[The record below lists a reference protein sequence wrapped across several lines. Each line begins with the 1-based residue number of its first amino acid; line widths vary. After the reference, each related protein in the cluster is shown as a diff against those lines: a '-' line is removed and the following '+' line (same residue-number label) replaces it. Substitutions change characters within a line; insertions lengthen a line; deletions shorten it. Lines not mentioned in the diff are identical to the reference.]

1 MTDDRSETQK
11 LLKDT
16 VDRLVRDRYSFEQRK
31 KYIAE
36 ELGYSSARWK
46 ELAELGLLAIEIP
59 EEFGGGGGSVADNAI
74 VLEGLGRGLA
84 VEPFLST
91 AVLGA
96 GLLAS
101 AASEDQKSM
110 YLPRVADGSFRLA
123 LAADERDTRYRLER
137 TETEA
142 IAAGDGFVLNGTKV
156 LVLGADS
163 ADVVIVLAR
172 TAGRIGDKEGVTL
185 FLVPTDAAG
194 LTIKRFVN
202 MDERGAG
209 EILLE
214 AVRVS
219 SQDIL
224 GELNAGYSIA
234 LDAFDRG
241 AIATCSEAV
250 GAMAAL
256 NDMTLDYIKTRKQ
269 FGRPIGKFQVLQHRM
284 ADMMLAAQEADAMH
298 KLALDTMVS
307 RRAEHRSKAISAAKV
322 KVFQAARHVGRD
334 AIQLHGGIGMTIEY
348 AASHYFR
355 RLTALERMFGD
366 IDYHLERYSLS

>member
-16 VDRLVRDRYSFEQRK
+16 VDRLVRDRYTFEQRK

-84 VEPFLST
+84 LEPFLST

-172 TAGRIGDKEGVTL
+172 TAGQIGDKEGVTL

-202 MDERGAG
+202 MDDRGAG

-214 AVRVS
+214 SVRVS

-307 RRAEHRSKAISAAKV
+307 GRAEHRSKAISAAKV
-322 KVFQAARHVGRD
+322 KVFQAARGVGRD
-334 AIQLHGGIGMTIEY
+334 AIQLHGGIGMTIEH